1 MAGALVGDAG
11 QSRDST
17 GVLLRRTF
25 LGVVVAGTVF
35 LLVFFAASSE
45 NGFSGSF
52 LTISSPI
59 RKPPGGRH
67 HTPEPSPLSEP
78 PLPTETPEWPET
90 GGSFQALR
98 RAEAEGLVLFHNCED
113 ALAAREVVLF
123 SVHPG
128 SWRDLSQSEF
138 EHLQR
143 AAVPGNRSVAIL
155 WDRSGANISLP
166 SPLPP
171 NTCVVSVPLL
181 RLIQAAVRDAVTWHG
196 WSFQSIYFLSG
207 ATTAL
212 LRGSWVRIIGP
223 MHRGWVRC
231 AWSHVAAL
239 IELPRVSGLS

>member
-1 MAGALVGDAG
+1 MLRAPRLTHAL
-11 QSRDST
+11 T
-17 GVLLRRTF
+17 NT
-25 LGVVVAGTVF
+25 
-35 LLVFFAASSE
+35 AA
-45 NGFSGSF
+45 
-52 LTISSPI
+52 L
-59 RKPPGGRH
+59 PP
-67 HTPEPSPLSEP
+67 S
-78 PLPTETPEWPET
+78 
-90 GGSFQALR
+90 QR